1 MLQKNFT
8 TVVMEESMNKQSGF
22 TLIELIVTMC
32 LSGVFLS
39 FALQYYL
46 SALRVEKNI
55 REDFDSYFDYNV
67 KKAAVQK
74 LLKNKTGLC
83 SGGIYFVSGTD
94 SVSSVSEIPL
104 KSWNCHES
112 GEGRRVLYYQG
123 HAEYGKKKRLIM
135 LDFIQNR

>member
-32 LSGVFLS
+32 LSGLFLS

-55 REDFDSYFDYNV
+55 REEIELEIAIDNQALYWNAYGS
-67 KKAAVQK
+67 QRK
-74 LLKNKTGLC
+74 LAKN
-83 SGGIYFVSGTD
+83 
-94 SVSSVSEIPL
+94 
-104 KSWNCHES
+104 
-112 GEGRRVLYYQG
+112 YYKQRKQI
-123 HAEYGKKKRLIM
+123 A
-135 LDFIQNR
+135 